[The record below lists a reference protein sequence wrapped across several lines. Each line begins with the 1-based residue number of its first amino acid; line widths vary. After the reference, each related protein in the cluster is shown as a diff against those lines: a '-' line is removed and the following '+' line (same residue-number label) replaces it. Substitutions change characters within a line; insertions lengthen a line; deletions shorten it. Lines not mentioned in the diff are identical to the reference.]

1 MFCDSPH
8 MHRHLESAYAFQMP
22 YSDCTRG
29 PYNPLIPTP
38 CDGICRK
45 TNVKEKQKSF
55 KQIFEIWSCTVS
67 VKLVSSDI
75 TPPQFQWIVMFG
87 TCSQAAWVWTTLATK
102 GPAPTCEGHRWTMA
116 FVGVPDLTTDPT
128 VRMKSRIL
136 MRESDRPNKNQW
148 NIYIHVYARIHG
160 CFDKTP
166 AAATTP
172 LSLATDGV

>member
-55 KQIFEIWSCTVS
+55 KQIFEIWSCTVI

-75 TPPQFQWIVMFG
+75 TPPQFQWILLGSLIWQQTQLWEWNRASWWEKV
-87 TCSQAAWVWTTLATK
+87 
-102 GPAPTCEGHRWTMA
+102 
-116 FVGVPDLTTDPT
+116 TDPT
-128 VRMKSRIL
+128 KINEISIFMSMLVFMAASIKLLLPQPPLWALPL
-136 MRESDRPNKNQW
+136 MACKPTST
-148 NIYIHVYARIHG
+148 HG
-160 CFDKTP
+160 CSSP
-166 AAATTP
+166 NHLNSA
-172 LSLATDGV
+172 LL